1 MHGDHVVR
9 CAVQIARG
17 PQSVTDVCCMA
28 GGFLVF
34 LFFFVLWLLRFRWG
48 DAVHTYLGNPHGHLG
63 VRCA

>member
-28 GGFLVF
+28 GGFLDF
-34 LFFFVLWLLRFRWG
+34 LDFLVV
-48 DAVHTYLGNPHGHLG
+48 ACTLGNPHGISG
-63 VRCA
+63 